1 MKWNLFRATLA
12 ATLAT
17 MVLAGAVYAVYFS
30 GSALERAQ
38 RLGDYEIW
46 NKCRSELSRY
56 LVFHPSDAQAH
67 LLFAESAI
75 KDLMLDREQ
84 ALKLAL
90 EHLARVPDAS
100 PQGAV
105 ARTKEAQILFV
116 QFRSP
121 SLAEVK
127 FRRALQLD
135 SDNFEA
141 WFGLWKLLTQ
151 TERWHLAEDAVWNC
165 YRLSRPEARL
175 FVLREWYMTQF
186 FPTTANF
193 SLDQAMGIVGDQ
205 DPNAD
210 LADGL
215 RYHAFARSEP
225 QSALGKVCYA
235 RWLYRNRLI
244 DEAIDALATNAKET
258 SFPTND
264 PFYLWTWIELLSLR
278 GELDE
283 AKAAFAKWPDDHRE
297 GFEYWSSRATIMDE
311 VEQNYEDAIP
321 AYYQALSYWPGP
333 IDWSL
338 RSKLAACLA
347 RAGQTAKTEQE
358 RIRVKELETLL
369 TDETFRRQRE
379 ILSRMDESLTGMEE
393 IVEFYKSIQRP
404 KEAESWEES
413 LQFAREAAKD
423 PKRNSLD
430 SARGTAKS

>member
-1 MKWNLFRATLA
+1 MKWNLFRATLVA
-12 ATLAT
+12 AAAI
-17 MVLAGAVYAVYFS
+17 MAFVGGVYAVYFS
-30 GSALERAQ
+30 GSALQRAQ
-38 RLGDYEIW
+38 RLGDFEIW
-46 NKCRSELSRY
+46 NKCRAELSRY
-56 LVFHPSDAQAH
+56 LVFHPGDSQAH

-75 KDLMLDREQ
+75 KDLMLDRDQ

-90 EHLARVPDAS
+90 EHLAYIPDVS
-100 PQGAV
+100 SQGAA

-121 SLAEVK
+121 TLAESK

-135 SDNFEA
+135 SDHFEA

-165 YRLSRPEARL
+165 YRLSRPDSRL

-210 LADGL
+210 ISDGL
-215 RYHAFARSEP
+215 RYHAFVRSEP

-235 RWLYRNRLI
+235 RWLYRNRQI
-244 DEAIDALATNAKET
+244 DEAIDSLNTNAKEVN
-258 SFPTND
+258 FPSND
-264 PFYLWTWIELLSLR
+264 PFYLWTLIELLSLR

-283 AKAAFAKWPDDHRE
+283 AKVAFEKWPNDYRQS
-297 GFEYWSSRATIMDE
+297 FEYWSSYATILDD

-347 RAGQTAKTEQE
+347 RAGQTEKAEQE
-358 RIRVKELETLL
+358 RVRVNELEMLL
-369 TDETFRRQRE
+369 TDDNFRRQRE
-379 ILSRMDESLTGMEE
+379 ILARMDDSLFGMEE
-393 IVEFYKSIQRP
+393 IVEFYKSIERP
-404 KEAESWEES
+404 KEAASWEEA
-413 LQFAREAAKD
+413 LQFAKEASKD
-423 PKRNSLD
+423 PKRSSPD
-430 SARGTAKS
+430 SNRGSAKS